1 MPVAVVA
8 VINILSTLLR
18 QSHYVLFAFLEK
30 ILQFRI
36 HKLSDM
42 TRKPYLFR
50 MTILLVILI
59 STSARAYSQT
69 GFDNPT
75 RALLIFDLSRLVNF
89 GPEFKDSSQF
99 RIGMLLGDY
108 GLFDEMAK
116 MKATRPRIQDKP
128 VDIMGIKNLDKLKHV
143 QVLYVNK
150 DAGFNLDK
158 IKEMIKGQHT
168 MLITEGYEFRESM
181 INFIAVN
188 GKPRWSIYDEYIKSE
203 GMSIPEEL
211 LVASVK
217 TKEDWQNL
225 FDIAEKQIEAQKDT
239 IRLQLEKIEIQKQEI
254 LKQKALLDS
263 LDQEITLKEK
273 ALNEKQKVLNYQV
286 AQISRQQGE
295 ISVQKSTILAQQNEV
310 KIQKDTLATQK
321 AKIDIQLSRIDDQL
335 KKISE
340 QEGKIRIQLATLEKQ
355 KIILYFVLLALVLV
369 GFLAYYIYRGYKIK
383 KEANIIL
390 EEKNRTISA
399 QKDEIEKQ
407 RDLAAAQRDQIAY
420 QKKHITDSILYAKRI
435 QTALIPSL
443 ELFSDKLEHF
453 VLYKPLAIVSGDFYW
468 VSSKDNIQVIIAAD
482 CTGHGVPGAFM
493 SMLGVTML
501 NEIVNEKHIIM
512 PDQII
517 ENLRKGVI
525 KSLKQVVDED
535 TVKDGMD
542 IAICTIDFNN
552 NTLWYAGAN
561 NPLYIVRGGEL
572 THYRA
577 DKMPVAIHYRMQPF
591 TLHKIDIQK
600 GDAFYV
606 FSDGYADQFGGPNE
620 RKFMSAKL
628 RETLGEIATKPMLE
642 QGIILDKIFEE
653 WRGENPQVDDVTL
666 IGVRY

>member
-1 MPVAVVA
+1 M
-8 VINILSTLLR
+8 I
-18 QSHYVLFAFLEK
+18 
-30 ILQFRI
+30 
-36 HKLSDM
+36 
-42 TRKPYLFR
+42 RKTKLFR
-50 MTILLVILI
+50 MTILFFILMI
-59 STSARAYSQT
+59 SMARAYSQT

-75 RALLIFDLSRLVNF
+75 RALLIYDLARVINY
-89 GPEFKDSSQF
+89 GPEFRDSSQF

-108 GLFDEMAK
+108 GLFDELAK
-116 MKATRPRIQDKP
+116 LKATRPRIQDKP
-128 VDIMGIKNLDKLKHV
+128 VDVMGVKNLDKLRHC

-150 DAGFNLDK
+150 NAGFDLNR
-158 IKEMIKGQHT
+158 IKEYIKGQHT
-168 MLITEGYEFRESM
+168 ILITEGYEFRESM
-181 INFIAVN
+181 INFVAVD
-188 GKPRWSIYDEYIKSE
+188 GKPKWAIYEEYIKQE
-203 GMSIPEEL
+203 GMSVPEEL
-211 LVASVK
+211 LAGSIK

-225 FDIAEKQIEAQKDT
+225 FGIAEKQIEAQKDT

-263 LDQEITLKEK
+263 LDEEITLKEK
-273 ALNEKQKVLNYQV
+273 ALNEKQRVLNYQV
-286 AQISRQQGE
+286 TQISKQQGE

-310 KIQKDTLATQK
+310 KVQKDTLAAQK
-321 AKIDIQLSRIDDQL
+321 AKIDLQLARIDDQL

-340 QEGKIRIQLATLEKQ
+340 QEGKIKIQLATLEKQ

-369 GFLAYYIYRGYKIK
+369 GFLAYYIYRGYRIK
-383 KEANIIL
+383 KEANIVL

-420 QKKHITDSILYAKRI
+420 QKKHITDSIMYAKRI

-443 ELFSDKLEHF
+443 ELFSDKLDHF

-501 NEIVNEKHIIM
+501 NEIVNGKHIIM

-517 ENLRKGVI
+517 ENLRQGVI

-542 IAICTIDFNN
+542 IAICTIDFNQ

-561 NPLYIVRGGEL
+561 NPLYLVRGGEL

-577 DKMPVAIHYRMQPF
+577 DKMPVAIHYKMQPF
-591 TLHKIDIQK
+591 TLHKIDLLK
-600 GDAFYV
+600 GDAFYI

-620 RKFMSAKL
+620 KKFMSAKL
-628 RETLGEIATKPMLE
+628 KETLAQITEKPMLE

-653 WRGENPQVDDVTL
+653 WKGDNPQVDDVTL